1 MIIGFQLR
9 GFFCIIPRM
18 IAQKK
23 IYRKPEDFKHCV
35 GNNLDKVIIRISA
48 FNDLKYVIMEMGSQF
63 RKYSK

>member
-1 MIIGFQLR
+1 MT
-9 GFFCIIPRM
+9 
-18 IAQKK
+18 AQKK

-63 RKYSK
+63 RKCSK